1 VLLSSGPAHRWILHF
16 FARWPSGGYATGNY
30 NSTSTVAMA
39 GGYSTYNIPYN
50 VSRNDFFASYWHR
63 QLPLKTKVPFAALVG
78 MAGDN
83 RNKEGDTT

>member
-1 VLLSSGPAHRWILHF
+1 VNTTGTVNSYG
-16 FARWPSGGYATGNY
+16 SGGYATGNY
-30 NSTSTVAMA
+30 NSTSTVAMP

-78 MAGDN
+78 MAGDD
-83 RNKEGDTT
+83 RNKEETHDLICLRIL